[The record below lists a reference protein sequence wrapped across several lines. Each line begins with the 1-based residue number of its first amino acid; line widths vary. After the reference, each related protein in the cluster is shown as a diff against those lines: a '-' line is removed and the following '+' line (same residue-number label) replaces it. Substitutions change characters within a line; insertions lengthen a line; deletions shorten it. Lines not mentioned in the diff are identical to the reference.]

1 MEMRE
6 PEETVDVTST
16 EPSGGRGRRALGV
29 GVTLAVVVALLAGFG
44 ALALS
49 KNAPTLAPQMAPGST
64 AGWQVYH
71 DPLNLFT
78 ISLPPGW
85 TASADL
91 GSFTEGDRNGSD
103 SGQDEMISFHD
114 PSQGKASAGIFI
126 VAQQIHDT
134 AVAQAMN
141 CGARSHE
148 TATFHGYP
156 ADDSSPAMIL
166 FESANAHF
174 QIDEMIPGVLEPV
187 HSSPMQ
193 TMPLPPTPT
202 PLPASTISTDRALLS
217 DALASF
223 QPTDP
228 RPLACK

>member
-1 MEMRE
+1 MDMRDT
-6 PEETVDVTST
+6 EETVDVTPT
-16 EPSGGRGRRALGV
+16 EPSGGRGRRALGL

-49 KNAPTLAPQMAPGST
+49 KHAPTLAPQTEPGST

-78 ISLPPGW
+78 MRLPPGW

-114 PSQGKASAGIFI
+114 PSQGKSSAGIFI
-126 VAQQIHDT
+126 VAQQIHNT
-134 AVAQAMN
+134 TFAQAMM
-141 CGARSHE
+141 CSARSHE
-148 TATFHGYP
+148 TTTFHGYP
-156 ADDSSPAMIL
+156 ADESSPAMIL

-174 QIDEMIPGVLEPV
+174 QLDEIIPGVLEPV

-193 TMPLPPTPT
+193 TAPLPPTPT
-202 PLPASTISTDRALLS
+202 TLPAATISTDRALLS

-223 QPTDP
+223 QPTDTQ
-228 RPLACK
+228 PLACH